1 MKARLL
7 MKALLL
13 MSIVVFVTALL
24 TVGGCGETTTLT
36 VSTDHLPAGG
46 GPVTVTYK
54 TSGYLSTVGFTLVSN
69 PPLSG
74 FPIPWTGNM
83 SGSVTP
89 TITRTTTFTIS
100 NVPGGTTVTSKT
112 VSVP

>member
-1 MKARLL
+1 

-13 MSIVVFVTALL
+13 MKAPLLMLIVVLVTVLV
-24 TVGGCGETTTLT
+24 TVAGCGEETTLT

-46 GPVTVTYK
+46 GSVTVTYK
-54 TSGYLSTVGFTLVSN
+54 TSGYLNTAGFTLTSN

-83 SGSVTP
+83 SGSITA
-89 TITRTTTFTIS
+89 TITKTTTFTIS
-100 NVPGGTTVTSKT
+100 SVPGGTTVTSKT

>member
-1 MKARLL
+1 MKV
-7 MKALLL
+7 LLL
-13 MSIVVFVTALL
+13 MLIVVLVTVA
-24 TVGGCGETTTLT
+24 GCGQETTLT

-46 GPVTVTYK
+46 GSVTVTYK
-54 TSGYLSTVGFTLVSN
+54 TSGYLSTVGFTLTSN

-83 SGSVTP
+83 SGSITP
-89 TITRTTTFTIS
+89 TITKTTTFTIS